1 MYLTVTNVSTTLKF
15 GGKTRDSLLIKTS
28 LKSLLEKRKKKR
40 KMFNLLLRLHIKV
53 KNMLKTM
60 IAYQI
65 RLLTKRGSVKLT
77 YIKGTIVK

>member
-1 MYLTVTNVSTTLKF
+1 MYLPVTNVSTTLIF

-28 LKSLLEKRKKKR
+28 LKSLKSEKKR

-65 RLLTKRGSVKLT
+65 RLLTKRGPVILT